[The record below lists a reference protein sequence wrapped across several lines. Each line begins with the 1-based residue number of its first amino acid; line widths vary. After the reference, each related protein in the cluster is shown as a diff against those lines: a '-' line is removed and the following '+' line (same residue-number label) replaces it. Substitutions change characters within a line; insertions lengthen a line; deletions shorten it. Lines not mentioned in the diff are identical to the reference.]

1 MSRKREAECAR
12 LRKELEDAAIV
23 HDEAM
28 VTQKQ
33 KFQGQL
39 NDVQEEME
47 VLKKAKAK

>member
-12 LRKELEDAAIV
+12 LRKELEDAAIA

-28 VTQKQ
+28 SSAKS
-33 KFQGQL
+33 KFNGQL
-39 NDVQEEME
+39 SESQDEME